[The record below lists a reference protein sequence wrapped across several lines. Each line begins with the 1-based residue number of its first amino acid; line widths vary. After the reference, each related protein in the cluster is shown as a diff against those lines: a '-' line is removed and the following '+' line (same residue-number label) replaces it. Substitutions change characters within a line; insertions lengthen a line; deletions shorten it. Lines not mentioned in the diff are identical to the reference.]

1 MKKYL
6 TKISSTPN
14 PVTSF
19 FIELSSFDK
28 KFNQTK
34 SGIKTYKIK
43 NEVLIPRKPFK
54 IVLGFRNSRSC
65 IREFNQTK
73 SPNMH
78 KLRKNRLRNIKC
90 TESEN

>member
-1 MKKYL
+1 M
-6 TKISSTPN
+6 TKISSTSN

-43 NEVLIPRKPFK
+43 KKRGIQYPA
-54 IVLGFRNSRSC
+54 NSL
-65 IREFNQTK
+65 K
-73 SPNMH
+73 SFSVSGTLVPA
-78 KLRKNRLRNIKC
+78 
-90 TESEN
+90 SENLIKQNHLTCINQGKTG

>member
-1 MKKYL
+1 MKKVLDKNIKYL
-6 TKISSTPN
+6 KPCN
-14 PVTSF
+14 FVF
-19 FIELSSFDK
+19 YR
-28 KFNQTK
+28 TK

-78 KLRKNRLRNIKC
+78 KSRKNRLRNIKC

>member
-1 MKKYL
+1 M
-6 TKISSTPN
+6 TKISSTSN

-43 NEVLIPRKPFK
+43 NGVLIPANP
-54 IVLGFRNSRSC
+54 L
-65 IREFNQTK
+65 K
-73 SPNMH
+73 SFSASGTLVPA
-78 KLRKNRLRNIKC
+78 
-90 TESEN
+90 SENLIKQNHLTCTNQGKTG